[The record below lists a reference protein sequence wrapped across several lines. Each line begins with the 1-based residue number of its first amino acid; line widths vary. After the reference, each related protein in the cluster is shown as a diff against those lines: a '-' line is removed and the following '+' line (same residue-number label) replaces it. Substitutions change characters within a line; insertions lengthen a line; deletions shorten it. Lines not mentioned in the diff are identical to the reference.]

1 MQIKCPHCGQMFDLS
16 GNEADEIRQQ
26 IRTQELEKEVDK
38 RVKNLTEIAG
48 DKQKIAVNEAVT
60 KLKEA
65 HAKELAEMTRKQ
77 AESQAELDTLKES
90 LDVRVEKAVLET
102 EKQYADLLS
111 AKDSELKAK
120 TIEME
125 YYRDLKSKM
134 STKMVGESLEQ
145 HCHDE
150 FDKLRATAFRYDYFE
165 KDNKVSETGSK
176 GDFIYRARTQD
187 GLELVSIMFEMK
199 NEMETTEKKHKNE
212 DFFKELDKDRQEKE
226 CEYAVLVSM
235 LEADS
240 ELYNQGIVDVSH
252 RYDKMYVIRPQF
264 FIPFITMIRN
274 EASRRED
281 LTRQLSTM
289 AEQNIDIVNLRDA
302 IDAFKSD
309 VGISF
314 GRFST
319 KYTEAMD
326 DIDKAI
332 ISLQKTKEAMR
343 LALKHLDTTQNK
355 VERIEVKKLV
365 KDSPSLK
372 EQLGD

>member
-1 MQIKCPHCGQMFDLS
+1 MQVKCPHCGQMFDLT

-26 IRTQELEKEVDK
+26 IRTHELEKEVDK
-38 RVKNLTEIAG
+38 RVKAAMELAD
-48 DKQKIAVNEAVT
+48 DKQKVAVNEAVSR
-60 KLKEA
+60 LQA
-65 HAKELAEMTRKQ
+65 SHAKELAEMTKKQ

-252 RYDKMYVIRPQF
+252 RYDKMYVIRPQM

-274 EASRRED
+274 EAARREGM
-281 LTRQLSTM
+281 TRQLATM
-289 AEQNIDIVNLRDA
+289 AEQNVDIVNLRNA
-302 IDAFKSD
+302 VEAFKGD
-309 VGISF
+309 VRMSF
-314 GRFST
+314 DKFSA
-319 KYTEAMD
+319 KYAESIE

-332 ISLQKTKEAMR
+332 SALQKTKEAMR
-343 LALKHLDTTQNK
+343 IALKHLDTTQNK